1 MAMAPDS
8 VKLHVSMIGIGISY
22 PVARR
27 RERKKRRI
35 EDRDASPN
43 ADIEEYPQARY
54 VGRCTRAPGRAAHRP
69 TARYFAPTTLSA
81 LL

>member
-27 RERKKRRI
+27 RGRKKKRRI

-43 ADIEEYPQARY
+43 ADIEGISASTLCGAMHACAR
-54 VGRCTRAPGRAAHRP
+54 GAPRIARRP
-69 TARYFAPTTLSA
+69 ATSRRRR
-81 LL
+81 